1 MGPRARQA
9 AIGADPRPPAR
20 RGVRGL
26 VLTVALV
33 VLFAVAPETSHATVA
48 HEQTY
53 AYGSHVR
60 QALDAYW
67 NDPADGAAQP
77 GIVIVHGGYWNS
89 GDKAEWKGTAEWY
102 AGQGFAVFSINY
114 RYDAEAFWPGPRD
127 DVLAAVEWIKT
138 HAADFR
144 LDPDRI
150 AMIGSQGGG
159 QLAAQAGTLGTGN
172 ARVRGVV
179 ALSGIMTPKRAYD
192 EAQTTAATASR
203 RKVRDHTVV
212 LAGCTIAVGDQA
224 CLTRYTDMSVAAQ
237 ASGDDAPMLLIHSSS
252 DIVPATHATDVKTA
266 LAAQG
271 VADVTVRTVS
281 STSSGGGGLLNDT
294 AVRDQTLAW
303 LRAHTQPRP
312 TAPAATV
319 LNPTVR
325 ARTVDSTSDDTG
337 TTGTTGGTAATPA
350 PDAPRGAAPLAATAT
365 RTEETYSYGGNA
377 RQTLDAYYYKGT
389 TKRYA
394 LILVHGGYWYEGDKA
409 EWAAH
414 ARWFADRGYA
424 VFSVNYRLNTDSA
437 WSAQRTDMVGVVA
450 WLRANAAK
458 FPINPDHIVVLGA
471 SAGGHLAS
479 SIGTWGAGKGRV
491 RAFAAL
497 SPVAN
502 PYRAYNDGQ
511 TSSATAKQRKLRD
524 TAVLLA
530 RCTPYKSDA
539 ACWKRWVD
547 IVTFNHLTTTD
558 APAYLVHSA
567 GDFVPAAHSTEL
579 CARMKAKKLSCT
591 AVTVSGSAHG
601 IDLLKV
607 SGVRTKVL
615 DWLEAHD

>member
-1 MGPRARQA
+1 MRRRARRA
-9 AIGADPRPPAR
+9 AIGADPRPLAR

-26 VLTVALV
+26 VLTVGLV
-33 VLFAVAPETSHATVA
+33 ALFAVAPESSHATVA
-48 HEQTY
+48 HEGTY
-53 AYGSHVR
+53 AYGTHVR

-67 NDPADGAAQP
+67 NDPADGVAQP

-89 GDKAEWKGTAEWY
+89 GDKADWKGTAEWY
-102 AGQGFAVFSINY
+102 AGQGFAVFAINH
-114 RYDAEAFWPGPRD
+114 RYDAEAFWPRPRD
-127 DVLAAVEWIKT
+127 DVLAAIDWIKT

-159 QLAAQAGTLGTGN
+159 QLAAQAGTLGAGN

-203 RKVRDHTVV
+203 RKVRDHTVI
-212 LAGCTIAVGDQA
+212 LAGCTIATGDQT
-224 CLTRYTDMSVAAQ
+224 CLARYTDMSVAAQ

-252 DIVPATHATDVKTA
+252 DIVPATHAADARTA

-271 VADVTVRTVS
+271 DTDVTVKTVS
-281 STSSGGGGLLNDT
+281 STSAGGGDLLNDT
-294 AVRDQTLAW
+294 GLRDQTVTW
-303 LRAHTQPRP
+303 LRTHTQPRA
-312 TAPAATV
+312 TAPAATQQTPAV
-319 LNPTVR
+319 Q
-325 ARTVDSTSDDTG
+325 ARTLDRTSDDTG
-337 TTGTTGGTAATPA
+337 TAGGATATTPSAAGQ
-350 PDAPRGAAPLAATAT
+350 DAAPLAATAT
-365 RTEETYSYGGNA
+365 RTEETYAYGSNA

-389 TKRYA
+389 TRRYA

-409 EWAAH
+409 EWATH
-414 ARWFADRGYA
+414 ARYFADQGYA
-424 VFSVNYRLNTDSA
+424 VFSVNYRLNTDNA
-437 WSAQRTDMVGVVA
+437 WSAQRNDMVNAIA

-479 SIGTWGAGKGRV
+479 TIGTWGAGKGYV

-502 PYRAYNDGQ
+502 PYKAYYGGQ
-511 TSSATAKQRKLRD
+511 TSTATTKQRKLRD

-530 RCTPYKSDA
+530 RCTPYKSDT

-579 CARMKAKKLSCT
+579 CSKMKAKGLSCT

-601 IDLLKV
+601 IDLLSV
-607 SGVRTKVL
+607 SGVRANVL
-615 DWLEAHD
+615 KWLEAHD